1 MELEFDMDDAVPSAS
16 TVVRTTQKISPSLLP
31 VSPPESNA
39 GDIEE
44 PSWIGSVRKQLNS
57 AAPKPY
63 PGRQWTIFRV
73 PDHIRRGEGE
83 AYDPLVVSIGPY
95 YWRNTSISKDH
106 KWQCVRY
113 LLSRHRSRERASE
126 LLDRCL
132 SKLRAL
138 DTKVRSCYS
147 EDVRQD
153 EQDLALTML
162 RDGCFI
168 IHLLLKQAKTDSVE
182 AKEEEVVL
190 DVEEEKIEVEK
201 GSKERLDHGKEEENI
216 VELEIGEEEEVIKN
230 PLLGILWIWNLVA
243 YDLLKLEN
251 QIPFFVVQTLFDIL
265 ATPADKGLDLPK
277 LALQLFRDIHPNMS
291 RGFASLPAS
300 QVHHLL
306 HLFHSSLVPS
316 QPQPSSPPEHVCAK
330 SPPEWIPSATELTR
344 GGIKFKTNEAAGS
357 FLDVSFKD
365 GIVAIPPLRVYDY
378 TNPLF
383 RNLIAFEQCYPNTRT
398 YVTIYAAFMDCIID
412 DAEDVKLLDAKGILV
427 NRLSTDEAVADLFNK
442 LCVQI
447 HYASDRNYLADV
459 FVRVTEYHESKLPQ
473 WRAELIRNYFSSP
486 WVGIAVAAAV
496 LLFLLTIEQSVFA
509 ALSYFRPP

>member
-1 MELEFDMDDAVPSAS
+1 MGRIVARMTPKEARMLRMKMLSPEEEEETPEESSADD
-16 TVVRTTQKISPSLLP
+16 
-31 VSPPESNA
+31 
-39 GDIEE
+39 DE
-44 PSWIGSVRKQLNS
+44 PSWIGSVRKQMNS

-63 PGRQWTIFRV
+63 PRGRWTIFRV
-73 PDHIRRGEGE
+73 PEHIRSRERG

-95 YWRNTSISKDH
+95 YRGNTTSISEDH

-138 DTKVRSCYS
+138 DTKVRSCYAD
-147 EDVRQD
+147 DVHQD

-168 IHLLLKQAKTDSVE
+168 IHLLLKQEKTDAVE
-182 AKEEEVVL
+182 AKDVV
-190 DVEEEKIEVEK
+190 VEIEEEKMEVEK
-201 GSKERLDHGKEEENI
+201 GSNQRLDHGKEEEINF
-216 VELEIGEEEEVIKN
+216 VELEIGEEEEVIES
-230 PLLGILWIWNLVA
+230 PLLGTLWIWNLVA

-251 QIPFFVVQTLFDIL
+251 QIPFFIVQTLFRIL

-277 LALQLFRDIHPNMS
+277 LALKLFRDIHPNMS
-291 RGFASLPAS
+291 RGFASMPAS

-316 QPQPSSPPEHVCAK
+316 QPQRPSPPSEEDEYATK

-365 GIVAIPPLRVYDY
+365 GVIAIPPLRVYDY
-378 TNPLF
+378 TSPLF
-383 RNLIAFEQCYPNTRT
+383 RNLIAFEQCYPGTMT
-398 YVTIYAAFMDCIID
+398 YITIYAAFLDCIID
-412 DAEDVKLLDAKGILV
+412 DAEDVKLLNTKGILV
-427 NRLSTDEAVADLFNK
+427 NMLSTDEAVANLFNK
-442 LCVQI
+442 LCVHI

-459 FVRVTEYHESKLPQ
+459 FVRVTEYHESKWPQ
-473 WRAELIRNYFSSP
+473 WRAELIRDYFGSP
-486 WVGIAVAAAV
+486 CVGIAVTAAV

-509 ALSYFRPP
+509 AVSYFRPP